1 MVIMEV
7 DEGLQS
13 LLTNHPDLRLCQ
25 WSLQFC
31 RKTEA
36 NKRTQTH
43 GSLPNVGDYRN
54 VSVSLKGQLYCLKM
68 KVELTYPAWLHQQP
82 LLHRIQSGSAN
93 KGRGGNALFSICS
106 LSKCLFIKQSITLW
120 SLNDI
125 CCYNV
130 VIHHACNVYIIHD
143 ICPRAHLKRGTGFL
157 QDQSKMC
164 AMVFMPN

>member
-43 GSLPNVGDYRN
+43 GSLPNVGDYGN
-54 VSVSLKGQLYCLKM
+54 DSVSLKGQLYCLKM

-93 KGRGGNALFSICS
+93 KGRGECTFQHLFFKQVLVHKTVHHFMKSEWYLLLQHSNSSCMQYI
-106 LSKCLFIKQSITLW
+106 LSMTF
-120 SLNDI
+120 
-125 CCYNV
+125 
-130 VIHHACNVYIIHD
+130 A
-143 ICPRAHLKRGTGFL
+143 PRRT
-157 QDQSKMC
+157 
-164 AMVFMPN
+164 